1 MPFLAAQSST
11 WDVAEVGGD
20 AEVAGLGVIE
30 VEAADAGSGVHGV
43 ALGELAKLMLGIS

>member
-1 MPFLAAQSST
+1 MPFFTAQSST

-30 VEAADAGSGVHGV
+30 VEAADAGAV
-43 ALGELAKLMLGIS
+43 AGGQRRVCDPF